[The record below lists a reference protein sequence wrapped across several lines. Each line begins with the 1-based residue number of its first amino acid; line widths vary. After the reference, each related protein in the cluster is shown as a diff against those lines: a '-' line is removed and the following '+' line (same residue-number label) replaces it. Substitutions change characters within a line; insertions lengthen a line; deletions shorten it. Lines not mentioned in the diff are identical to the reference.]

1 MQTEHLL
8 LIDFVMGQSFRVLR
22 AAWSC
27 MQNEYLTQPSAR
39 YIHALERLLMQ
50 VLVTETR
57 KAQSGALIAGQEH
70 SNLMQQQH
78 CHLLCCSTVSA
89 AVFTSVDQL
98 LVQTKC
104 YVAHSTHFKLNLS
117 NVSLSPLCV
126 LFTIK
131 KKWPIVLQWNLLCS
145 HGCLWFPDYSI
156 CLSSLSLSKIFQLR
170 NVFGLVS
177 RHFHDCCSGTL

>member
-1 MQTEHLL
+1 
-8 LIDFVMGQSFRVLR
+8 
-22 AAWSC
+22 

-104 YVAHSTHFKLNLS
+104 DVAHRTLSVKSFQCVIKSTVCAVYNQEEMTYCTAMKFALFSWLPVIPRLQHLSIITVFKQDLS
-117 NVSLSPLCV
+117 AKEC
-126 LFTIK
+126 FWI
-131 KKWPIVLQWNLLCS
+131 
-145 HGCLWFPDYSI
+145 GF
-156 CLSSLSLSKIFQLR
+156 
-170 NVFGLVS
+170 
-177 RHFHDCCSGTL
+177 